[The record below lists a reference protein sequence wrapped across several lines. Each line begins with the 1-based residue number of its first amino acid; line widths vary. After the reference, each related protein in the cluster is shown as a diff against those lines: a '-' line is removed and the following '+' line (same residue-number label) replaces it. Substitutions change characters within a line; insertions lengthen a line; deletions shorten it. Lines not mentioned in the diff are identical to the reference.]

1 MHYTYVVQDISVENS
16 KAQVQTSYLQLAFR
30 GMLAICDKMSLI
42 KSSSLAVSY
51 TAIILIVLLQENGYL
66 SFVWVI
72 SVIQEAG
79 DFPAERM

>member
-1 MHYTYVVQDISVENS
+1 
-16 KAQVQTSYLQLAFR
+16 
-30 GMLAICDKMSLI
+30 MLAICNKMSLI
-42 KSSSLAVSY
+42 KSRSLAASFS
-51 TAIILIVLLQENGYL
+51 AIILIVLLQEMGYL